1 MSARI
6 VPYLWFD
13 RQAEEAAS
21 FYVSLFPNSRIT
33 HRAHYPEDNPFPGQA
48 GTLMLVEYELDGQA
62 FAALNGGPHYRL
74 SPAMSLLVNCDSQ
87 AELDRLFERLTEGGE
102 VQPCGWL
109 ADRFGLSWQLVPRKL
124 LELMRNS
131 PPDVLSRIYAS
142 LMQMQKLD
150 LATLE
155 TAARQGS

>member
-33 HRAHYPEDNPFPGQA
+33 HRAFYPEGNPFPGQA
-48 GTLMLVEYELDGQA
+48 GTVMLVEYELDGQP
-62 FAALNGGPHYRL
+62 FVALNGGPGYKL
-74 SPAMSLLVNCDSQ
+74 SPAMSLLVNCESQ
-87 AELDRLFERLTEGGE
+87 AELDHLFERLTEGGE

-109 ADRFGLSWQLVPRKL
+109 ADRFGLSWQLVPRRL
-124 LELMRNS
+124 LELMRSAS
-131 PPDVLSRIYAS
+131 PPVLQRVYGS

-155 TAARQGS
+155 AAARQAA

>member
-33 HRAHYPEDNPFPGQA
+33 HRAHYPEDNPFPGQT
-48 GTLMLVEYELDGQA
+48 GTVMLVEYELDGQA
-62 FAALNGGPHYRL
+62 FVALNGGPNYRL

-87 AELDRLFERLTEGGE
+87 AELDHLFERLTEGGE

-109 ADRFGLSWQLVPRKL
+109 ADRFGLSWQLVPRQL
-124 LELMRNS
+124 LELMRS
-131 PPDVLSRIYAS
+131 APPEVLSRIYAS

-155 TAARQGS
+155 TAAKGS

>member
-21 FYVSLFPNSRIT
+21 FYVSLFANSRIT

-48 GTLMLVEYELDGQA
+48 GTVMLVEYELDGQP
-62 FAALNGGPHYRL
+62 FVALNGGPTYRL

-87 AELDRLFERLTEGGE
+87 AELDRLFDRLTEGGE

-124 LELMRNS
+124 LALMRS
-131 PPDVLSRIYAS
+131 APPDVLSRIYAS
-142 LMQMQKLD
+142 LMSMQKLD

-155 TAARQGS
+155 TAAKQGG